1 MLFINAIREYAL
13 DLAPDPLTAL
23 LNTLQ
28 VVVLM
33 LAVAYVGGLLVSSVT
48 EPAGAG
54 CGPGSNQFRGL
65 GDSCRYRR
73 QFHRGSLPG
82 QS

>member
-33 LAVAYVGGLLVSSVT
+33 LAVAYVGYSELLSSVT
-48 EPAGAG
+48 EPAVAG
-54 CGPGSNQFRGL
+54 CKPG
-65 GDSCRYRR
+65 
-73 QFHRGSLPG
+73 
-82 QS
+82 